1 MSRTRSRSPSSSV
14 AKLGWGRVPV
24 DSSGAH
30 GALGGGAGV
39 TIKAGLEAGRESSEL
54 VNGFAAEGT
63 AHPAGA
69 ITYEQMDS
77 VNI

>member
-1 MSRTRSRSPSSSV
+1 MGAGTGGQLRGSRSP
-14 AKLGWGRVPV
+14 
-24 DSSGAH
+24 
-30 GALGGGAGV
+30 GGGAGV
-39 TIKAGLEAGRESSEL
+39 TVKAGLEAGRESSEL

>member
-1 MSRTRSRSPSSSV
+1 MGAGTGGQLRGPRSPM
-14 AKLGWGRVPV
+14 
-24 DSSGAH
+24 
-30 GALGGGAGV
+30 GV
-39 TIKAGLEAGRESSEL
+39 IKAGRESSGL

-69 ITYEQMDS
+69 LTYKQMDS